1 MPSTSSFRLQP
12 SADREGRFPR
22 NPSYAAHMTLSRAD
36 FPRFPGV
43 STARETALFSSGKT
57 RFRSISQRCRQ
68 DTINDAEN
76 FFLTKAMHHGASQQR
91 QTFSSDIDV
100 ACRDAMHAR
109 FRICTDAFDC
119 RIRIRSC
126 IQMEIRMCMRRPR
139 MRAGAIGGIARHGND
154 RHGVALTHRDACGRA
169 CPCAAPERAPSVR
182 PEIGRLSP
190 QGGRQAKKNPAGAGF
205 FVSRNRSG
213 DQNLYWPEKANRFTS
228 LLNLPNSTWRE
239 ESKMPIF
246 GVSGWMRV

>member
-109 FRICTDAFDC
+109 FRTLAHAFDC

-154 RHGVALTHRDACGRA
+154 RHGAALTHRDARGRA
-169 CPCAAPERAPSVR
+169 HAPRRNARHRCARRSDACRRRTDGRQRKTPPER
-182 PEIGRLSP
+182 
-190 QGGRQAKKNPAGAGF
+190 GF
-205 FVSRNRSG
+205 SCRGTAAAIRTCTGPRRRTGSRRC
-213 DQNLYWPEKANRFTS
+213 
-228 LLNLPNSTWRE
+228 
-239 ESKMPIF
+239 
-246 GVSGWMRV
+246 